1 MVEETKT
8 IILAKER
15 CDRDCRSTSTPHFVK
30 KVHNK
35 HLLIIFSSELNMMH
49 WNVVVRLFVVAI
61 LYWLE

>member
-1 MVEETKT
+1 MVEEMKI

-35 HLLIIFSSELNMMH
+35 HLLITFSSELNMMH